1 MKHSDSLQSIVQE
14 TALHTL
20 QIQLGFHYKMFPE
33 RQKTRMKLEGRGKES
48 EEKGIRRWRRD
59 MQGNIYQKNKKR
71 DYRIN
76 QGSKKKKKRKGK
88 SSCHTLSIFCLTKTA
103 SYQAGH
109 EKSRE
114 QTWRLCLRWRTSTD
128 IKQRRERIISE
139 WELKDKW
146 ANVDPLTD
154 QAHFEFLMLNAN
166 LWYLHIYILDIWIQM
181 CLYIYIWNVKIY
193 INLGLYELNLTC

>member
-1 MKHSDSLQSIVQE
+1 MKHSDILQSIVHE

-48 EEKGIRRWRRD
+48 EEKGIRRRRRD
-59 MQGNIYQKNKKR
+59 MQGNINQKNKKR

-76 QGSKKKKKRKGK
+76 QGSKKKKKGK

-114 QTWRLCLRWRTSTD
+114 QT
-128 IKQRRERIISE
+128 
-139 WELKDKW
+139 
-146 ANVDPLTD
+146 
-154 QAHFEFLMLNAN
+154 
-166 LWYLHIYILDIWIQM
+166 
-181 CLYIYIWNVKIY
+181 
-193 INLGLYELNLTC
+193 